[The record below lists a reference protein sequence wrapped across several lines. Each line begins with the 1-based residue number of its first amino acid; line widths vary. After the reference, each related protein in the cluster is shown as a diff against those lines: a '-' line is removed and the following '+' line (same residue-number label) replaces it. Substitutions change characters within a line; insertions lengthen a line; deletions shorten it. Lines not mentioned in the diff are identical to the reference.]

1 MPIAECGPRSAE
13 AVGAAMGSTR
23 GAQWHGDRGMCL
35 LQPLPNSKAMP
46 LIALAIVWQG
56 MDSCPYSCPFNHW
69 GVTESLDHNGDSAL
83 DLILH
88 LPPASGIN

>member
-1 MPIAECGPRSAE
+1 MRLVLSVLSATCLTGLHRRNLLPTQTREADAPGVPIAECGPRSAE

-46 LIALAIVWQG
+46 LIALAIVW
-56 MDSCPYSCPFNHW
+56 
-69 GVTESLDHNGDSAL
+69 
-83 DLILH
+83 
-88 LPPASGIN
+88 